1 MKGDTLH
8 FVYESDLNA
17 SEQWGYAFIV
27 QPFQN
32 VFWEKEK
39 SVLGEVCFEWNCESY
54 AILLSMCD
62 VWEYQRDDFFN
73 RTLVNLV
80 EYLRTSGMPFKS
92 RVVTL
97 LMRLMMSDGIEV
109 QVWPDVRYVV
119 CD

>member
-1 MKGDTLH
+1 M
-8 FVYESDLNA
+8 
-17 SEQWGYAFIV
+17 
-27 QPFQN
+27 
-32 VFWEKEK
+32 FWEKC
-39 SVLGEVCFEWNCESY
+39 VLNGESY

-62 VWEYQRDDFFN
+62 VWEYKRDDFFN

-109 QVWPDVRYVV
+109 QVWPDVR
-119 CD
+119 